1 MSLDDIIII
10 RLLHRT
16 RRRCGSEKFRHY
28 NVIKRFATHQ
38 EEEALKIFGQ
48 SLIHGSVGS
57 IKCLIKTQQ
66 MLRIFIIVVCGV
78 KKAILCDTFACYKIG
93 GTAHRA

>member
-1 MSLDDIIII
+1 MTLLLFASCIEQDVVAVVKNSDIIMSLNDSQ
-10 RLLHRT
+10 H
-16 RRRCGSEKFRHY
+16 
-28 NVIKRFATHQ
+28 IKKKKLWRF
-38 EEEALKIFGQ
+38 L
-48 SLIHGSVGS
+48 GSVGS